1 MVCGTMRVIEDTRC
15 PLESCYVKFWLVEK
29 KVSRWFIQS
38 KGALSSEDGGGGEK
52 VAQKVIQRS
61 FNLLRDHFNSLTF
74 V

>member
-1 MVCGTMRVIEDTRC
+1 M
-15 PLESCYVKFWLVEK
+15 
-29 KVSRWFIQS
+29 SRDDISNQT
-38 KGALSSEDGGGGEK
+38 GALRSEEGGGGDEK